1 MSTIT
6 VRVNNETGK
15 LVYWPKLRKLGLPGK
30 FSLIPASK
38 IEQIIWTYPT
48 EELTGA
54 KGFGIINVATEDAI
68 YSYSFFAGAV
78 GDVEEIIR
86 QIHTARQ
93 LEKLMEDI
101 NR

>member
-1 MSTIT
+1 MSKIT
-6 VRVNNETGK
+6 VRVNNETGR

-38 IEQIIWTYPT
+38 IDQIIWTYPPS
-48 EELTGA
+48 ELTGA
-54 KGFGIINVATEDAI
+54 KGCGIITVATEDAI

-93 LEKLMEDI
+93 LDTLLSEL
-101 NR
+101 NG

>member
-1 MSTIT
+1 MRKIT

-38 IEQIIWTYPT
+38 IEQIIWTYPPS
-48 EELTGA
+48 ELTGA
-54 KGFGIINVATEDAI
+54 KGCGIITISAEDAI

-93 LEKLMEDI
+93 LDALLSEL
-101 NR
+101 NG

>member
-1 MSTIT
+1 MSNIT

-30 FSLIPASK
+30 FSLLPVSK
-38 IEQIIWTYPT
+38 IDQIIWTYPPG
-48 EELTGA
+48 ELTGA
-54 KGFGIINVATEDAI
+54 KNCGIITVAAEGAI

-78 GDVEEIIR
+78 GDVEEIIHL
-86 QIHTARQ
+86 ISTARQ